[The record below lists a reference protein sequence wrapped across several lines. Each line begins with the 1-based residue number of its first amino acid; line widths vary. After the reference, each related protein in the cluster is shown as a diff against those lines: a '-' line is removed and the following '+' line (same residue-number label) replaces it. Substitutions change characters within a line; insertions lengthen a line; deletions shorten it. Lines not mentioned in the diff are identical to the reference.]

1 MFGALGHFVQF
12 FLAHHVDGGLDQ
24 IAHHGFHVAADV
36 ADFGVLGR
44 FHLDERA
51 AGEAREAPRDFRF
64 SHSGG
69 ADHQNIFGE
78 HIFRHFGREFL
89 PAHAVAQRDGD
100 RALCGGLSDDVFVQ
114 LDDNFARSELV
125 ERRLNRG
132 LLVRAGRREDRSP

>member
-1 MFGALGHFVQF
+1 
-12 FLAHHVDGGLDQ
+12 LD
-24 IAHHGFHVAADV
+24 AST
-36 ADFGVLGR
+36 
-44 FHLDERA
+44 
-51 AGEAREAPRDFRF
+51 F

-100 RALCGGLSDDVFVQ
+100 RAFCGGLSDDVLVQ
-114 LDDNFARSELV
+114 LDDDFARSEFV

-132 LLVRAGRREDRSP
+132 LWFVLLAGKIDHHGYSPPLLAGCGNKFKKLSFRAKRGISL